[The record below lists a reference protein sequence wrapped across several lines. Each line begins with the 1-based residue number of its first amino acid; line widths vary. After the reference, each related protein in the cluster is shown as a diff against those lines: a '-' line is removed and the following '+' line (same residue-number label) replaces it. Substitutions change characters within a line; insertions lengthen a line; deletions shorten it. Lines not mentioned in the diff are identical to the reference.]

1 MSSGSQE
8 LSLFAKEFPFCAVC
22 WNRSDEMH
30 IHHMQQGAGRSHDRR
45 NLLRLCRWCHDGLHF
60 GGKHDLKKGMCL
72 TAKRE
77 VDDANY
83 DPEFLASLRLKAHL
97 GYGPQRYPARVFG
110 WRRKHGAPQ
119 EIVRMAINSRN
130 KGKRGELEAAAEW
143 NRLVPNAHSRRSQ
156 QHSGTE
162 SASDLISPGTPHLW
176 LEVKRVERG
185 LNLDA
190 VMEKSREQCGE
201 LCPVV
206 LHRKNGGEW
215 MVTFPLEQIKR
226 FVQQVQGA
234 M

>member
-1 MSSGSQE
+1 MSDARSQ
-8 LSLFAKEFPFCAVC
+8 LSSFAQEFTFCAVC
-22 WNRSDEMH
+22 WSRTEALH
-30 IHHMQQGAGRSHDRR
+30 IHHMQQGAGRAHDRR

-60 GGKHDLKKGMCL
+60 GGKHDLTKGMLL

-83 DPEFLASLRLKAHL
+83 DPEFLAQLRLKRHL
-97 GYGPQRYPARVFG
+97 GYGPQRYPVRVFVF
-110 WRRKHGAPQ
+110 RRKNGPPQ
-119 EIVRMAINSRN
+119 ELIQMAINSRQ

-143 NRLVPNAHSRRSQ
+143 NRLVPKAMARRSQ

-176 LEVKRVERG
+176 LEVKRVQK
-185 LNLDA
+185 LNLTE
-190 VMEKSREQCGE
+190 VFEKSREQCGE

-206 LHRKNGGEW
+206 LHRKNDCEW
-215 MVTFPLEQIKR
+215 LVTFPLEDIRR